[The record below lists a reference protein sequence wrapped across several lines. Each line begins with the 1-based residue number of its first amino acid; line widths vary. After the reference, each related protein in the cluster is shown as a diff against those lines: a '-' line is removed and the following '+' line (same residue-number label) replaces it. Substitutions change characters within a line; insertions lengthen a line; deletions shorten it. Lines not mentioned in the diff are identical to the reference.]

1 MIFFHLLSRVKLF
14 FFSEKVGISQNCIL
28 TLLSTFL
35 LFFFLW
41 VHTNNKKL
49 PDIFLSCTKK
59 WISPMKK
66 IYFTELDTWKNL
78 FSNMFRDPLYNV
90 LFHVWSRLKTFFLGW
105 NFFFHGDF
113 FLCVCVEPSAKHLGF
128 FWPLYVFS
136 DRTDWERGSDTQQ
149 TAPGQDLN
157 PGLLQWGQSLCA
169 WDETEPHIILIL
181 IQRLLNRIGK
191 ICPSCT

>member
-1 MIFFHLLSRVKLF
+1 MYFDF
-14 FFSEKVGISQNCIL
+14 
-28 TLLSTFL
+28 TLDIPA
-35 LFFFLW
+35 FFFLW

-113 FLCVCVEPSAKHLGF
+113 FVCVCVEPSAKHLGF
-128 FWPLYVFS
+128 FGLYMSLVTGQIEREGVTHS
-136 DRTDWERGSDTQQ
+136 KRPQARTWTLGCCSEDKACVHGMK
-149 TAPGQDLN
+149 LN
-157 PGLLQWGQSLCA
+157 LTSY
-169 WDETEPHIILIL
+169 
-181 IQRLLNRIGK
+181 
-191 ICPSCT
+191 

>member
-35 LFFFLW
+35 LFFFSEFILIIKNFPTFFCLVRKNEFHPW
-41 VHTNNKKL
+41 KK
-49 PDIFLSCTKK
+49 F
-59 WISPMKK
+59 ISLNSIHEK
-66 IYFTELDTWKNL
+66 IYFLTCFVTRCIMYFFMYEADWKHFFL
-78 FSNMFRDPLYNV
+78 AE
-90 LFHVWSRLKTFFLGW
+90 TFFFMGI
-105 NFFFHGDF
+105 
-113 FLCVCVEPSAKHLGF
+113 FLCVCVCWAECKTFGF

-181 IQRLLNRIGK
+181 IQRL
-191 ICPSCT
+191 